1 MTKYVNIT
9 NRTDGFPGDG
19 YGYFHTNGSTLHNFN
34 LTRLNELNP
43 ALNFFKGDLGS
54 GASKPASGVSSIRP
68 MYVLAIEEEE
78 DERSLPKVLL
88 KLAISEPVNKG
99 GEQRQQSSS
108 GEQNGISAGIEYILD
123 AKMDDLAPVLHNFQV
138 NKSTGELFLI
148 RPLDRDPPN
157 GRAMWKFSVQARNR
171 TTHYILAVADV
182 LISVRDI
189 NDNKPLF
196 EQKIYRTTL
205 MENGPAGQILTK
217 VTAIDFD
224 DADMADNGKV
234 VYSLLKSSVTQV
246 GAASVYSGNPRSST
260 SGHHHQSSPQSISD
274 YFQIDPHSGVLTAL
288 ACCFDREKRPEYRLV
303 ARATDAGGLSDEA
316 TVVVSIGDLND
327 CPPKF
332 TNPSR
337 TLVLNDD
344 SFSSFWLDQNSGEQF
359 QEQPEQQGPILSLWF
374 WL

>member
-1 MTKYVNIT
+1 
-9 NRTDGFPGDG
+9 
-19 YGYFHTNGSTLHNFN
+19 
-34 LTRLNELNP
+34 
-43 ALNFFKGDLGS
+43 
-54 GASKPASGVSSIRP
+54 
-68 MYVLAIEEEE
+68 
-78 DERSLPKVLL
+78 
-88 KLAISEPVNKG
+88 
-99 GEQRQQSSS
+99 
-108 GEQNGISAGIEYILD
+108 
-123 AKMDDLAPVLHNFQV
+123 
-138 NKSTGELFLI
+138 
-148 RPLDRDPPN
+148 
-157 GRAMWKFSVQARNR
+157 
-171 TTHYILAVADV
+171 
-182 LISVRDI
+182 
-189 NDNKPLF
+189 
-196 EQKIYRTTL
+196 

-246 GAASVYSGNPRSST
+246 GAASVYSGNPRSSS

-359 QEQPEQQGPILSLWF
+359 QEQPEQQGPFLPSGSGSSKDRDNLSKGGQQQQQQQSTSMDENIATFFVTDEDLPETNHLSYEIVNSTNCSLF
-374 WL
+374 HRFYMGKCRECGPTSG